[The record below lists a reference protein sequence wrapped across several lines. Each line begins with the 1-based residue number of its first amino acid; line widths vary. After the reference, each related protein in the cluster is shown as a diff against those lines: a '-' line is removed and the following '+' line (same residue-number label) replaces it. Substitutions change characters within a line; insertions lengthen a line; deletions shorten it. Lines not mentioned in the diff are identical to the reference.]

1 MKKRRNRSDSSAWM
15 ALPLYI
21 FTVVFVVCPLIYMVA
36 LSFATP
42 SRGFGVTWKFT
53 LDNYRNILEP
63 VYLNTFVESLKL
75 AFTSTIVIALI
86 GYPFGYFMARL
97 PEHRKKKAQLLL
109 STPFW
114 VNSLIRLYGWIIILQ
129 KKGLLNFVLMKL
141 GIIEKPLSILYSYPA
156 IVIGMIYV
164 LLTFMI
170 MSVYSSAE
178 KLDWSYVEAAR
189 DLGASRMQA
198 FFTITLKLT
207 LPGLLSGVIL
217 TFVPSMGLFFIAD
230 ILGGNKVVLVGSL
243 IQDQMT
249 RGSNWPF
256 AAALAVVMMVLTTV
270 LIVFSFN
277 ESKLPVKFTG
287 FSLKWYQ
294 ELFHDRAMLEALVN
308 SLILG
313 VLSCLVSAVIG
324 TLGAVGLSRI
334 HWKSKGALEYI
345 SILPLMIPE
354 IILGMVLM
362 AFFYMLNLPFG
373 MLTLLIGHTVFCVP
387 YILMEVKARLAGMDP
402 ALEEAARDLGA
413 GPFRAFRDITLPL
426 IMPAVISGSLLAFAM
441 SMDDVVIS
449 IFVNGPRLSTLPIK
463 VYTQLKTGVTP
474 EINALCT
481 ILLAATLAIFIVY
494 SLITKKKK

>member
-21 FTVVFVVCPLIYMVA
+21 FTIVFVVCPLIYMVA

-86 GYPFGYFMARL
+86 GYPF
-97 PEHRKKKAQLLL
+97 
-109 STPFW
+109 W

-129 KKGLLNFVLMKL
+129 KKGLLNFVLIKL

-164 LLTFMI
+164 LLPFMI

-189 DLGASRMQA
+189 DLGASRLQA

-270 LIVFSFN
+270 LIMIYRKVTN
-277 ESKLPVKFTG
+277 AR
-287 FSLKWYQ
+287 
-294 ELFHDRAMLEALVN
+294 ELE
-308 SLILG
+308 G
-313 VLSCLVSAVIG
+313 IG
-324 TLGAVGLSRI
+324 
-334 HWKSKGALEYI
+334 
-345 SILPLMIPE
+345 
-354 IILGMVLM
+354 
-362 AFFYMLNLPFG
+362 
-373 MLTLLIGHTVFCVP
+373 
-387 YILMEVKARLAGMDP
+387 
-402 ALEEAARDLGA
+402 
-413 GPFRAFRDITLPL
+413 
-426 IMPAVISGSLLAFAM
+426 
-441 SMDDVVIS
+441 
-449 IFVNGPRLSTLPIK
+449 
-463 VYTQLKTGVTP
+463 
-474 EINALCT
+474 
-481 ILLAATLAIFIVY
+481 
-494 SLITKKKK
+494 